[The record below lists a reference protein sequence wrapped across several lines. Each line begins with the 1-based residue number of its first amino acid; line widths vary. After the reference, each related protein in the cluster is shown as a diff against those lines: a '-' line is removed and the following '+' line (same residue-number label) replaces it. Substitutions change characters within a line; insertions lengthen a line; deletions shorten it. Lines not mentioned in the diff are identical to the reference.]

1 MSQSI
6 DPRMIS
12 DCKAAAALGAEA
24 VTSCRADFTV
34 REKGHA
40 DFVTEVDLASQEAIT
55 DYISQRYP
63 THHVV
68 GEEGEGA
75 DLAVDGYGWLIDPL
89 DGTTNFVHGVPHYA
103 VSVALTLDSR
113 PLVGCIIDPSRD
125 ERFWAAVGAGAWLND
140 QRITT
145 SATRSLDA
153 ALVAVSLAAKVDL
166 DSVDVARVLTALQ
179 NCRGVRRLGS
189 AALNLAYIAAGR
201 LDAYWASTLQPWDVA
216 AGIVLIQ
223 EAGGV
228 ISRIDGGTLALSEP
242 RLCTAGNQS
251 LHSSLLELLNQH
263 QV

>member
-1 MSQSI
+1 MSPSVDQ
-6 DPRMIS
+6 RLIS

-24 VTSCRADFTV
+24 VTSGRADFAV

-40 DFVTEVDLASQEAIT
+40 DFVTEVDLASQQAIT
-55 DYISQRYP
+55 DYISKRYP
-63 THHVV
+63 THHIV
-68 GEEGEGA
+68 GEEGADA
-75 DLAVDGYGWLIDPL
+75 DLSEDGYCWLIDPL

-113 PLVGCIIDPSRD
+113 PLVGCIIDPLRD

-140 QRITT
+140 QRIMA
-145 SATRSLDA
+145 SATPSMGA
-153 ALVAVSLAAKVDL
+153 ALVAVSLAAKVDIN
-166 DSVDVARVLTALQ
+166 SVDVARMLTTLQ
-179 NCRGVRRLGS
+179 TCQAVRRFGS

-228 ISRIDGGTLALSEP
+228 ISRIDGGTLALSDP

-251 LHSSLLELLNQH
+251 LHSSLLELLNPH